1 MVVVL
6 RVPDSQDLDRSP
18 RVLAAPGSSSSADT
32 AEHGDVASA
41 RDAGSLQPVV
51 SFDDRSRCETGA
63 ECQQFEL
70 LGPWSTTWAKC
81 CCPKRPESRQYR
93 LRCGIV
99 AGQQRAPGRIRTC
112 ATSLGDRPA
121 SPSRPSP
128 AHLRLQAGSHQ
139 PPRPSSVGRSSS
151 HEPHHGQR
159 AARALR
165 WLATACSG
173 RWGGA
178 RPESAPNLTVK
189 SYASR
194 SCGSR
199 SGDFDRSWACWT
211 TSKRS
216 WTHPTCWT
224 AVPGAFE
231 WSVG

>member
-1 MVVVL
+1 L
-6 RVPDSQDLDRSP
+6 PFERIGTSN
-18 RVLAAPGSSSSADT
+18 SSSST
-32 AEHGDVASA
+32 CSTQ
-41 RDAGSLQPVV
+41 RSPSLLP
-51 SFDDRSRCETGA
+51 RTHPA
-63 ECQQFEL
+63 T
-70 LGPWSTTWAKC
+70 P
-81 CCPKRPESRQYR
+81 
-93 LRCGIV
+93 
-99 AGQQRAPGRIRTC
+99 PGRALQGCTRCLPPPERETRFPHLVRRQVDQSIT
-112 ATSLGDRPA
+112 ALA
-121 SPSRPSP
+121 STLTP
-128 AHLRLQAGSHQ
+128 QVGSHQ

-159 AARALR
+159 AARPLR

-178 RPESAPNLTVK
+178 RPESVPNLTVK

-199 SGDFDRSWACWT
+199 SGDFDRSWARWT